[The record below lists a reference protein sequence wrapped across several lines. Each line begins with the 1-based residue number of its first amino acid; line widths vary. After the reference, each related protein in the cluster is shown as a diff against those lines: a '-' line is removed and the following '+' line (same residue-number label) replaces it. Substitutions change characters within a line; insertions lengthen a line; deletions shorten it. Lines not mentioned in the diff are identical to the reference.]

1 LCWAFAPAPA
11 IIELQESVKE
21 HSIMTAHIRLVS
33 SEDQDGPGLERKAI
47 GLDEATVGLPEEA
60 NRSEQNQRNEMLG
73 EAAPPLFAEPEDRAG
88 GRANGREH
96 PKGKGALARLMALAG
111 PRKAKAAASVVE
123 TGRANAE
130 AGSDTALGN
139 RVEEDAEADLI
150 GASTSSVDGAGDRPK
165 AGFTRFIALARSP
178 KEKAATTS
186 AASAEAAPET
196 DENAAAGSQE
206 EQIVAEVANG
216 TDICVAS
223 ADKGRRPLFA
233 RKGAVAVVLLTGVAA
248 TAVMIW
254 TWPHPA
260 HPPQVVEPGMLTDQP
275 TKLMAPSAALAKV
288 SPREEPNVSRDRPEV
303 HETHGDEVKE
313 VLSFKGLDPTAQ
325 PPSSQPTVSSPV
337 GDSIT
342 SAKPAVSPVAASA
355 QPTAAA
361 SKPEAVAPLPP
372 PPTPDVVPPPAPEE
386 RGFGEAAKIETRL
399 GELEAALKDRSNMRV
414 TRADVDKAET
424 QQSGQ
429 IAQLAAIVT
438 RLTGQVKDLQG
449 AVQTMSSG
457 SETKFADLTRRVSMS
472 ESKNAV
478 AAAERASDSQSTEGS
493 AASSVGVTGQAQG
506 ARMKAAALDQKHNY
520 RIQAASP
527 GLAMLS
533 AIDGGADTRPV
544 EIAIGT
550 DLPGYGKVRSIEQHG
565 QAWIVKTDRGEID

>member
-1 LCWAFAPAPA
+1 
-11 IIELQESVKE
+11 
-21 HSIMTAHIRLVS
+21 MTAHIRLIAS
-33 SEDQDGPGLERKAI
+33 DGEDGHRFEGKAVGLE
-47 GLDEATVGLPEEA
+47 EATVGLPEEA
-60 NRSEQNQRNEMLG
+60 GHSEQKRRNEMLG
-73 EAAPPLFAEPEDRAG
+73 EVAPPLFAEPEDRAG
-88 GRANGREH
+88 GRANGRERAN
-96 PKGKGALARLMALAG
+96 GKGALARLMAFAG
-111 PRKAKAAASVVE
+111 PRKAKAAA
-123 TGRANAE
+123 TL
-130 AGSDTALGN
+130 AGSAGAKSDSDTGFGK
-139 RVEEDAEADLI
+139 RVEEDAQADLI
-150 GASTSSVDGAGDRPK
+150 GAPASSVDGAGDLSK
-165 AGFTRFIALARSP
+165 AGFARFIALARSP
-178 KEKAATTS
+178 KAKAATTS
-186 AASAEAAPET
+186 AASAEAAPEV
-196 DENAAAGSQE
+196 DENATAGSQE
-206 EQIVAEVANG
+206 DQIAAEVANG
-216 TDICVAS
+216 TDIGVAS
-223 ADKGRRPLFA
+223 AAKGRRPLFA

-275 TKLMAPSAALAKV
+275 TKLMAPSAELAKV

-303 HETHGDEVKE
+303 HETRGDEVKE
-313 VLSFKGLDPTAQ
+313 VLSFKSLDPTA
-325 PPSSQPTVSSPV
+325 PPSP
-337 GDSIT
+337 
-342 SAKPAVSPVAASA
+342 
-355 QPTAAA
+355 QPTAPFPADESVTLAKHAVPAVAPSAHAIVAA

-372 PPTPDVVPPPAPEE
+372 PPEPAVIPPPTPQEP
-386 RGFGEAAKIETRL
+386 GLGEAAKIETRL
-399 GELEAALKDRSNMRV
+399 GELEAALKDRSNAPV
-414 TRADVDKAET
+414 THADVDKAET
-424 QQSGQ
+424 QTSGQ

-493 AASSVGVTGQAQG
+493 AASGVGVAGQAQG

-533 AIDGGADTRPV
+533 AIDGGADARPV
-544 EIAIGT
+544 QIAIGT
-550 DLPGYGKVRSIEQHG
+550 DLPGYGKVRSIEQYG

>member
-1 LCWAFAPAPA
+1 
-11 IIELQESVKE
+11 
-21 HSIMTAHIRLVS
+21 MTAHIRLVS
-33 SEDQDGPGLERKAI
+33 SEDQDGPGLEGKAI

-60 NRSEQNQRNEMLG
+60 GRSEQNRHNEMLG
-73 EAAPPLFAEPEDRAG
+73 EAAPPLFAEPEDRADG
-88 GRANGREH
+88 HANGGER
-96 PKGKGALARLMALAG
+96 PKGKGALARLMAFARPL
-111 PRKAKAAASVVE
+111 KAKAAATLAGSTE
-123 TGRANAE
+123 AE
-130 AGSDTALGN
+130 ARPESDRACGN
-139 RVEEDAEADLI
+139 RVEKDPEADLI
-150 GASTSSVDGAGDRPK
+150 DTPTSSVDGARERPK
-165 AGFTRFIALARSP
+165 AGFAKFIALARSP
-178 KEKAATTS
+178 KATPVATITRS
-186 AASAEAAPET
+186 VEAEPET
-196 DENAAAGSQE
+196 DEDAVVKAGTGADPIVVLAYGDAAS
-206 EQIVAEVANG
+206 VANG
-216 TDICVAS
+216 TDIGVSGAT
-223 ADKGRRPLFA
+223 AAAKARRPLF
-233 RKGAVAVVLLTGVAA
+233 RSKGTIVVVLLTGVAA

-337 GDSIT
+337 GDSVT

-424 QQSGQ
+424 QTSGQ

>member
-275 TKLMAPSAALAKV
+275 TKLMAPSAELAKM
-288 SPREEPNVSRDRPEV
+288 SPREEPDVSRDRPEV
-303 HETHGDEVKE
+303 HESRGDEVNE
-313 VLSFKGLDPTAQ
+313 VLSFKGLDPTAS
-325 PPSSQPTVSSPV
+325 PQPTASSPV
-337 GDSIT
+337 GDSVT
-342 SAKPAVSPVAASA
+342 LAKPAVPTVAPSA
-355 QPTAAA
+355 QPAVAA
-361 SKPEAVAPLPP
+361 SKPEAVAQLPRP
-372 PPTPDVVPPPAPEE
+372 PEPAIIPPAAPQEP
-386 RGFGEAAKIETRL
+386 GLGEVAKIETRL
-399 GELEAALKDRSNMRV
+399 GELEAALKGRSNAPV

-424 QQSGQ
+424 QTSGQ
-429 IAQLAAIVT
+429 IAQLAGIMT